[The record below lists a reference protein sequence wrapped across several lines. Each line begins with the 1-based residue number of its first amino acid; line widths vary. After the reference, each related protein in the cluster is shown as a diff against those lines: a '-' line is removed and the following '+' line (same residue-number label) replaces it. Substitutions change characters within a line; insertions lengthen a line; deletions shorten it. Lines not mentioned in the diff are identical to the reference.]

1 MKICKDGLKNSDN
14 IMKGG
19 VLLACHHGLTNEM
32 FSHMHDVCETF
43 LKSTYEYTDYRS

>member
-1 MKICKDGLKNSDN
+1 MKVSSDGLHNADN

-32 FSHMHDVCETF
+32 LSYMHEVCEEF
-43 LKSTYEYTDYRS
+43 FNKYQ